1 MPNAQVTFLLL
12 SMLKRVVLFN
22 IFVKT
27 VIHFQ
32 DSLMHRKFKIQH
44 LFDLNN
50 LKVFAL
56 TLDQFNASLLH

>member
-12 SMLKRVVLFN
+12 SMFKTVVLFN

-32 DSLMHRKFKIQH
+32 DFVMHR
-44 LFDLNN
+44 
-50 LKVFAL
+50 
-56 TLDQFNASLLH
+56 NA